1 MTQYWITF
9 CRPSLINTTIE
20 ALPLIAWVHLSMMEM
35 IMVGIT
41 IHCLLNW
48 AIATAVTISMS
59 NLGHKQKQR
68 SRTIIEFPNWLKAW
82 GGHSIGRDYTTGI
95 RPRSYYRGKTKRR
108 PQQIGHKIPHQT
120 THHIKLYTAVAWKAT
135 SSTIRNKS
143 PHQTTHSFDSDSYS
157 ILVDCGATMS
167 ITNNRSDFTGKTTK
181 GETRIRGISG
191 ISSSNEQGIAR
202 WKVEDD
208 HGKTHEILVPALLDT
223 RSPHRLWSP
232 QHWAQHIDDK
242 TGTSCTINGSTLQLR
257 SDKLNFVKTIT
268 LDRQTNVAMIRSSP
282 GFSKYAKLA
291 LQHDEARTISA
302 YPSIIP
308 YDDGEV
314 DITRIPTESTIE
326 SPPAEGPEPK
336 TSVHTPTTPGY
347 SGKIDFHDE
356 IPHPNTTES
365 ELDDP
370 QQELLRWHMRLGHLP
385 FGKIQQLA
393 ELDMIPKQLR
403 DCKHPICTGCMYGKA
418 TRQPWRTRANHNKIG
433 TRVPITRPGQCVSI
447 DQLES
452 STPGLIGQVKGWL
465 TRDRFKVAT
474 VFVDHY
480 SNMSYVHCQRT
491 TSDKETLEAK
501 HAFENF
507 ADTHGVRVRHYHAD
521 NGRFAENKFLQDINL
536 RNQSIS
542 FSGVNAH
549 WQNGVAEKRI
559 RDVQD
564 SARAM
569 ILQAKTMWPAAI
581 SAHLWPYAI
590 RAANDG
596 ISLGIPKGKQNTRIE
611 LFSGS
616 RVSPKTRNYHTFGCP
631 AYVLDSR
638 LQAGKKINK
647 WESRARLGINLGHSP
662 KHARSVSLILNPT
675 TGLVSP
681 QFHIKF
687 DDLFETVRGSVD
699 PSHAQWKTAAG
710 FDRKETTQ
718 GPRNSRRSSM
728 DNTDTR
734 MRTPE
739 TGGLTPQETTPDV
752 QQTTGPNLD
761 LVTEE
766 TEQRV
771 TRSGRRAKETSRYR
785 EYRQT
790 LAATA
795 CTTDLEECL
804 FSPSELDDPLAFAA
818 SSDPDTLYYNQAMKQ
833 PDKEQFIEAMEKEI
847 TDHTTRRHWT
857 IIPRSEVP
865 RDAKIL
871 PSVWSMKRKRRV
883 DTGEVYKHKS
893 RLNVHGGK
901 QVKGIDYNETYAP
914 VVQWVT
920 IRMILILGL
929 LYGWYTLQLD
939 YILAF
944 PQAEIDMIT
953 YMEIP
958 KGIEVQHGRTED
970 YVLRLDRNLYGR
982 CQAPRVWGQHRDK
995 GLQDLG
1001 FVQSKIDEC
1010 MFYKNNTI
1018 LLVYVDD
1025 AILTGP
1031 DKLEIEQIYD
1041 EMDTIF
1047 DISYEGDISDYLGVH
1062 ITRTDQGKLELT
1074 QRKLIDT
1081 ILKDMNIL
1089 AETKTR
1095 KVPAKTS
1102 VLLTKGE
1109 NKEPHKATWKYR
1121 SIIGK
1126 LNFLEKST
1134 RPDIAYAVHN
1144 CARFMENPRENH
1156 TAAITDIVRYL
1167 KGTRDKG
1174 IIYHPDSS
1182 KGIEVFVDSN
1192 FVGDW
1197 DAYLPEL
1204 DRDSA
1209 RSRYGFFINI
1219 AGCPLI
1225 WGSRLATEISL
1236 GSTEAEFTGLSY
1248 ALREAIPLIEIAK
1261 EIGSEGFKIS
1271 TEVPKVH
1278 CKVFEDNTGAIELAR
1293 LPKVRQRTK
1302 HINVRLYHFSD
1313 VVCGSR

>member
-1 MTQYWITF
+1 
-9 CRPSLINTTIE
+9 
-20 ALPLIAWVHLSMMEM
+20 
-35 IMVGIT
+35 
-41 IHCLLNW
+41 
-48 AIATAVTISMS
+48 
-59 NLGHKQKQR
+59 
-68 SRTIIEFPNWLKAW
+68 
-82 GGHSIGRDYTTGI
+82 
-95 RPRSYYRGKTKRR
+95 
-108 PQQIGHKIPHQT
+108 
-120 THHIKLYTAVAWKAT
+120 
-135 SSTIRNKS
+135 
-143 PHQTTHSFDSDSYS
+143 
-157 ILVDCGATMS
+157 
-167 ITNNRSDFTGKTTK
+167 
-181 GETRIRGISG
+181 
-191 ISSSNEQGIAR
+191 
-202 WKVEDD
+202 
-208 HGKTHEILVPALLDT
+208 
-223 RSPHRLWSP
+223 
-232 QHWAQHIDDK
+232 
-242 TGTSCTINGSTLQLR
+242 
-257 SDKLNFVKTIT
+257 
-268 LDRQTNVAMIRSSP
+268 
-282 GFSKYAKLA
+282 
-291 LQHDEARTISA
+291 
-302 YPSIIP
+302 
-308 YDDGEV
+308 
-314 DITRIPTESTIE
+314 
-326 SPPAEGPEPK
+326 
-336 TSVHTPTTPGY
+336 
-347 SGKIDFHDE
+347 
-356 IPHPNTTES
+356 
-365 ELDDP
+365 
-370 QQELLRWHMRLGHLP
+370 
-385 FGKIQQLA
+385 
-393 ELDMIPKQLR
+393 
-403 DCKHPICTGCMYGKA
+403 
-418 TRQPWRTRANHNKIG
+418 
-433 TRVPITRPGQCVSI
+433 
-447 DQLES
+447 
-452 STPGLIGQVKGWL
+452 
-465 TRDRFKVAT
+465 
-474 VFVDHY
+474 
-480 SNMSYVHCQRT
+480 
-491 TSDKETLEAK
+491 
-501 HAFENF
+501 
-507 ADTHGVRVRHYHAD
+507 
-521 NGRFAENKFLQDINL
+521 
-536 RNQSIS
+536 
-542 FSGVNAH
+542 
-549 WQNGVAEKRI
+549 
-559 RDVQD
+559 
-564 SARAM
+564 
-569 ILQAKTMWPAAI
+569 
-581 SAHLWPYAI
+581 
-590 RAANDG
+590 
-596 ISLGIPKGKQNTRIE
+596 
-611 LFSGS
+611 
-616 RVSPKTRNYHTFGCP
+616 
-631 AYVLDSR
+631 
-638 LQAGKKINK
+638 
-647 WESRARLGINLGHSP
+647 
-662 KHARSVSLILNPT
+662 
-675 TGLVSP
+675 
-681 QFHIKF
+681 
-687 DDLFETVRGSVD
+687 
-699 PSHAQWKTAAG
+699 
-710 FDRKETTQ
+710 
-718 GPRNSRRSSM
+718 M

-739 TGGLTPQETTPDV
+739 TGGLTPQETTADV

-1174 IIYHPDSS
+1174 IILHPN
-1182 KGIEVFVDSN
+1182 KEEFECFVDAD
-1192 FVGDW
+1192 FAGLW
-1197 DAYLPEL
+1197 DAETAET
-1204 DRDSA
+1204 DRTTA
-1209 RSRYGFFINI
+1209 RSRTGYVIKYG
-1219 AGCPLI
+1219 GCPIVWASKLQ
-1225 WGSRLATEISL
+1225 TEIAL
-1236 GSTEAEFTGLSY
+1236 STTAAEYIALST
-1248 ALREAIPLIEIAK
+1248 AMREVLPLMEMLDEIK
-1261 EIGSEGFKIS
+1261 NKGIIS
-1271 TEVPKVH
+1271 NAARPKVY
-1278 CKVFEDNTGAIELAR
+1278 CKVFEDNSGALEIAKA
-1293 LPKVRQRTK
+1293 PKMRARTK
-1302 HINVRLYHFSD
+1302 YLNTKYHHFRDQIENGRITLHAINSADQQGDILTKATDEQTFTTLRERIM
-1313 VVCGSR
+1313 GW